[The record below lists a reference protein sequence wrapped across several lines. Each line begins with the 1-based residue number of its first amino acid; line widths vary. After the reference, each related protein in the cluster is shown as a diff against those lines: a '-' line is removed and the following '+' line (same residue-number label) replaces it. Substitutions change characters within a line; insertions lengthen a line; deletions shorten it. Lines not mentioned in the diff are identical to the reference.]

1 MAALATVPR
10 VIGWCRRGVV
20 RQDAARH
27 ASTTPLAR
35 SRYASAGCP
44 SAAHGDKPTSVASPV
59 RFDDLPMRSFRRA
72 FGRYR
77 WYHTRYHWYRRYHCG
92 KRV

>member
-59 RFDDLPMRSFRRA
+59 RFDDLLIAASDA
-72 FGRYR
+72 
-77 WYHTRYHWYRRYHCG
+77 HADDIVDITRDIIDIVDIITEG
-92 KRV
+92 G